1 MEYIDIID
9 ENNNITG
16 IKKEK
21 EQAHKDGNFH
31 RSVHIW
37 ILNNKNEI
45 LLQKRGPNQ
54 KYPNKWDV
62 SSAGHVK
69 AGESII
75 EAAKREVN
83 EELGLIVEEKELEF
97 IGINKSEKTHNK
109 EFQYIYLYKTDKKE
123 NEFVFKDGEVTA
135 VRYFSYEELKKII
148 HNKDENLH
156 YTTKEE
162 YELLFD
168 FLKPLQF

>member
-1 MEYIDIID
+1 MEHIDIVD
-9 ENNNITG
+9 ENNNLIG

-37 ILNNKNEI
+37 ILNNKYEI

-69 AGESII
+69 AGES
-75 EAAKREVN
+75 
-83 EELGLIVEEKELEF
+83 F
-97 IGINKSEKTHNK
+97 
-109 EFQYIYLYKTDKKE
+109 
-123 NEFVFKDGEVTA
+123 
-135 VRYFSYEELKKII
+135 
-148 HNKDENLH
+148 H
-156 YTTKEE
+156 YTTTEE
-162 YELLFD
+162 YNLLFE
-168 FLKPLQF
+168 FLKSLQF